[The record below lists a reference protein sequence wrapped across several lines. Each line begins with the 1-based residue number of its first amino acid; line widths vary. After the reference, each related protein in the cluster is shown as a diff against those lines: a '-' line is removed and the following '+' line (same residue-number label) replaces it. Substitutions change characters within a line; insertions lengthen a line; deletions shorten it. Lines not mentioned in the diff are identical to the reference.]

1 MRPAPRFFQSLLYS
15 AFAASF
21 WSMPAHAVTI
31 LNTGNEGDFSAAY
44 FDYGLAGH
52 FCVRGVDS
60 NLTESMILSFGLY
73 WLIYRKTKSAEAT
86 R

>member
-31 LNTGNEGDFSAAY
+31 LNTGNEDDSLQRISTTARRGNFFAY
-44 FDYGLAGH
+44 
-52 FCVRGVDS
+52 
-60 NLTESMILSFGLY
+60 
-73 WLIYRKTKSAEAT
+73 EAWT
-86 R
+86 VTSPNR